1 MNSLIAGLVAVIGAL
16 GGFYFG
22 AKYGQG
28 HPTPSTTPSTVAT
41 TAAGQSA
48 GSSTGAGGAGG
59 GGAGSGA
66 SLLGSAATGQITAV
80 SGNTITV
87 HDRQTNKD
95 IKVNVTSARIT
106 KTDQG
111 TVADLTQNAIV
122 TVIGQTGAD
131 GTVSAQLI
139 TIGGGLGALGG
150 GGQGGFGGGRR
161 GGASPSP
168 GG

>member
-28 HPTPSTTPSTVAT
+28 HPPPSSTTTTVAST
-41 TAAGQSA
+41 TTGQSPGTSRTAAG
-48 GSSTGAGGAGG
+48 GGAGG
-59 GGAGSGA
+59 GGAVLGA
-66 SLLGSAATGQITAV
+66 AAAGQITAV
-80 SGNTITV
+80 SGDIITV

-95 IKVNVTSARIT
+95 IKVNVATARIA

-111 TVADLTQNAIV
+111 TIADLTQNATV
-122 TVIGQTGAD
+122 TVIGQAGPD
-131 GTVSAQLI
+131 GTVSAQVV
-139 TIGGGLGALGG
+139 TIGGGQGA
-150 GGQGGFGGGRR
+150 FGGGRR

>member
-28 HPTPSTTPSTVAT
+28 HPPPSGTTTTVASTTTAQTPGTSRTVA
-41 TAAGQSA
+41 G
-48 GSSTGAGGAGG
+48 GGGAGG
-59 GGAGSGA
+59 GGTSLGA
-66 SLLGSAATGQITAV
+66 AAAGQITAV
-80 SGNTITV
+80 SGDVITV
-87 HDRQTNKD
+87 HDRQSNKD
-95 IKVNVTSARIT
+95 IKVNVATARIA

-111 TVADLTQNAIV
+111 TVADLTQNAMV

-131 GTVSAQLI
+131 GTVTAQLI
-139 TIGGGLGALGG
+139 TIGGG
-150 GGQGGFGGGRR
+150 QGGFGGVRR

>member
-28 HPTPSTTPSTVAT
+28 HPPPSSTTTTVAS
-41 TAAGQSA
+41 TATGQSA
-48 GSSTGAGGAGG
+48 SSTAGAGGRAGGAGG
-59 GGAGSGA
+59 GAA
-66 SLLGSAATGQITAV
+66 LLGSAAAGQITAV
-80 SGNTITV
+80 SGDIITV

-95 IKVNVTSARIT
+95 IKVNVATARIA

-111 TVADLTQNAIV
+111 TIADLTQNATV

-131 GTVSAQLI
+131 GTVTAQLV
-139 TIGGGLGALGG
+139 TIGGGQGA
-150 GGQGGFGGGRR
+150 FGGGPR
-161 GGASPSP
+161 GGASPSA

>member
-28 HPTPSTTPSTVAT
+28 HPPPSSTTTTVAST
-41 TAAGQSA
+41 TTGQSGA
-48 GSSTGAGGAGG
+48 SSTTGAGGRA
-59 GGAGSGA
+59 GGAGVGA
-66 SLLGSAATGQITAV
+66 GAALIGSAAAGQITAV
-80 SGNTITV
+80 SGDIITV

-95 IKVNVTSARIT
+95 IKVNVAAARIA

-111 TVADLTQNAIV
+111 TIADLTQNATV
-122 TVIGQTGAD
+122 TVIGQAGPD
-131 GTVSAQLI
+131 GTVTAQVV
-139 TIGGGLGALGG
+139 TIGC
-150 GGQGGFGGGRR
+150 GQGAFGGGRR

>member
-28 HPTPSTTPSTVAT
+28 HPPSSSSAN
-41 TAAGQSA
+41 TAASTSTNGQSA
-48 GSSTGAGGAGG
+48 ASAAGAGGNGG
-59 GGAGSGA
+59 GGAST
-66 SLLGSAATGQITAV
+66 LLGSAASGQITAV
-80 SGNTITV
+80 NGNTITV
-87 HDRQTNKD
+87 HDRQSNKD
-95 IKVNVTSARIT
+95 VKVNIASARIT

-111 TVADLTQNAIV
+111 AATDLTPNTAV
-122 TVIGQTGAD
+122 TVVGQTGAD

-139 TIGGGLGALGG
+139 SIGGGGV
-150 GGQGGFGGGRR
+150 GGFGGGGRR
-161 GGASPSP
+161 GGGSPSP

>member
-1 MNSLIAGLVAVIGAL
+1 MNTLIAGLVAVIGAL

-28 HPTPSTTPSTVAT
+28 HPPPSSTTTTVAST
-41 TAAGQSA
+41 TAGQST
-48 GSSTGAGGAGG
+48 GSSSTGAGGRT
-59 GGAGSGA
+59 GGAGGA
-66 SLLGSAATGQITAV
+66 GGVLGSAAAGQITAV
-80 SGNTITV
+80 NGDVITV

-95 IKVNVTSARIT
+95 IKVSVATARIA

-111 TVADLTQNAIV
+111 TVADLTQNATV

-139 TIGGGLGALGG
+139 TIGGG
-150 GGQGGFGGGRR
+150 GQGGFGGGRR

>member
-28 HPTPSTTPSTVAT
+28 HPPPSSTTTTVAST
-41 TAAGQSA
+41 TAGQST
-48 GSSTGAGGAGG
+48 GSSSTGAGGRT
-59 GGAGSGA
+59 GGAGGA
-66 SLLGSAATGQITAV
+66 GGVLGSAAAGQITAV
-80 SGNTITV
+80 NGDVITV

-95 IKVNVTSARIT
+95 IKVNVATARIA

-111 TVADLTQNAIV
+111 TVADLTQNATV
-122 TVIGQTGAD
+122 TVIGPTGAD

-139 TIGGGLGALGG
+139 TIGG

>member
-28 HPTPSTTPSTVAT
+28 HPPPSSTTATVAST
-41 TAAGQSA
+41 TAGQST
-48 GSSTGAGGAGG
+48 GSSTTGAGGRTGGAGGAGG
-59 GGAGSGA
+59 V
-66 SLLGSAATGQITAV
+66 LGSAAAGQITAV
-80 SGNTITV
+80 NGDVITV

-95 IKVNVTSARIT
+95 IKVNVATARIA

-111 TVADLTQNAIV
+111 TVADLTQNATV

-139 TIGGGLGALGG
+139 TIGGG
-150 GGQGGFGGGRR
+150 GQGGFGGGRR

>member
-28 HPTPSTTPSTVAT
+28 HPPPSSTTTTVAST
-41 TAAGQSA
+41 T
-48 GSSTGAGGAGG
+48 TGPSPGTSRTVVGGGAGG
-59 GGAGSGA
+59 GAA
-66 SLLGSAATGQITAV
+66 VLGSAAAGQITAV
-80 SGNTITV
+80 SGDVITV

-95 IKVNVTSARIT
+95 VKVNVATARIA

-111 TVADLTQNAIV
+111 TVTDLTQNAIV

-131 GTVSAQLI
+131 GTVTAQLI
-139 TIGGGLGALGG
+139 TIGGGQGAFGG
-150 GGQGGFGGGRR
+150 GGQGGVGGGRR
-161 GGASPSP
+161 GGSSPSP
-168 GG
+168 SG

>member
-28 HPTPSTTPSTVAT
+28 HPPPSSTTTTVAST
-41 TAAGQSA
+41 TAGQST
-48 GSSTGAGGAGG
+48 GSSTTGAGGRTGGAGGAGG
-59 GGAGSGA
+59 V
-66 SLLGSAATGQITAV
+66 LGSAAAGQITAV
-80 SGNTITV
+80 NGDVITV

-95 IKVNVTSARIT
+95 IKVSVATARIA

-111 TVADLTQNAIV
+111 TVADLTQNATV

-139 TIGGGLGALGG
+139 TIGGG
-150 GGQGGFGGGRR
+150 GQGGFGGGRR

>member
-28 HPTPSTTPSTVAT
+28 HPPPSSTTPTVAST
-41 TAAGQSA
+41 TAGQST
-48 GSSTGAGGAGG
+48 GSSTTGAGGRTGGAGGAGG
-59 GGAGSGA
+59 V
-66 SLLGSAATGQITAV
+66 LGSAAAGQITAV
-80 SGNTITV
+80 NGDVITV

-95 IKVNVTSARIT
+95 IKVNVATARIA

-111 TVADLTQNAIV
+111 TLADLTQNATV

-139 TIGGGLGALGG
+139 TIGGG
-150 GGQGGFGGGRR
+150 GQGGFGGGRR